1 MISRVTQQSAQR
13 SVLANM
19 QKNLSAMAKLQ
30 EQASSGRK
38 SRRSPMTQ
46 HAHRTRCRYVRN
58 VPPLSSTLV
67 TLRMGCRG

>member
-30 EQASSGRK
+30 SK
-38 SRRSPMTQ
+38 
-46 HAHRTRCRYVRN
+46 
-58 VPPLSSTLV
+58 PPQEENREG
-67 TLRMGCRG
+67 LR